1 MNEMVKYNNNVNLLA
16 FKNVSKLESDLFFS
30 ILAILKDKGTTEITI
45 PYADLTRHIPWNLTI
60 EETRLALI
68 SSAEKIVKTAIRWD
82 TEDGTTIFALFEK
95 FYIPN
100 SQEPFLK
107 VKINNT
113 FSYILNHWDNGN
125 FTIWKLQE
133 YSNLNSK
140 YTQTLYRILKQF
152 RNSEDGKVTI
162 FKNKWDEFRDFM
174 DIPKSYQMS
183 DIDKQILKP
192 AIKELSAERDL
203 FNDKKPIF
211 ENLTYKKIKDPK
223 GRGRGGKVIGIEF
236 YFTPEPKETKNQ
248 EPKKLKTRTDLFGN
262 QVNDLDSYINRHF
275 KVKNKFDGGYDT

>member
-1 MNEMVKYNNNVNLLA
+1 
-16 FKNVSKLESDLFFS
+16 
-30 ILAILKDKGTTEITI
+30 
-45 PYADLTRHIPWNLTI
+45 
-60 EETRLALI
+60 
-68 SSAEKIVKTAIRWD
+68 AIRWD

-211 ENLTYKKIKDPK
+211 ENLTYKK
-223 GRGRGGKVIGIEF
+223 
-236 YFTPEPKETKNQ
+236 
-248 EPKKLKTRTDLFGN
+248 
-262 QVNDLDSYINRHF
+262 
-275 KVKNKFDGGYDT
+275 